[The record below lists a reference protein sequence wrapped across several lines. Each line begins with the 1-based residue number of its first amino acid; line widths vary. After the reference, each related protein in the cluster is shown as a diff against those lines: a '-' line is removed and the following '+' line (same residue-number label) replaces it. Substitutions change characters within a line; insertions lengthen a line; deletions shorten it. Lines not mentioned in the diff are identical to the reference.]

1 MSSTS
6 SPNPGTSSS
15 SSCSEKGGAAAA
27 VAAAAADSSAS
38 VSVSSSSSQQ
48 AKKRKAV
55 TVNSPTSTAKFADE
69 KKWDRVLAN
78 RRSAKESRERR
89 KKLLSDLEESVE
101 RLKTENSSLAQENA
115 SLRTQ
120 LQNALASNNRTA
132 AEATLAGAANPHLAR
147 SIAAGHLLRGPGTV
161 AMPSVPTGTT
171 LLAGNALNNQQAMMN
186 TNTPPTGNANVL
198 AALVAA
204 SMGAPNNAH
213 STSSISNS
221 FGSAALPV
229 PAAGLN
235 LSSNALLAQL
245 AALQQNQPQQLNVS
259 ALQAPVLAAQQPQQP
274 LARAPSALSGALSL
288 AARTSPPPA
297 SLPEEQKQQQ

>member
-6 SPNPGTSSS
+6 SPTPGNY
-15 SSCSEKGGAAAA
+15 SCREEGGAAAA
-27 VAAAAADSSAS
+27 VAAAAAASAAAADSSAS
-38 VSVSSSSSQQ
+38 VSSSLSQQ
-48 AKKRKAV
+48 AKKRKTTV
-55 TVNSPTSTAKFADE
+55 TVNSPTSTAKSADE

-101 RLKTENSSLAQENA
+101 RLRTENSSLAQENA

-132 AEATLAGAANPHLAR
+132 AEAALAGAANPHLAR
-147 SIAAGHLLRGPGTV
+147 SIAAGLLLRGPGTV
-161 AMPSVPTGTT
+161 AVPSVPTGTSTT
-171 LLAGNALNNQQAMMN
+171 LLAGNALNN
-186 TNTPPTGNANVL
+186 TPVTGNANVL
-198 AALVAA
+198 AALAA
-204 SMGAPNNAH
+204 ATMGASNNVQ

-235 LSSNALLAQL
+235 LSSNALLGQL
-245 AALQQNQPQQLNVS
+245 AALQQNQPQQLNLS
-259 ALQAPVLAAQQPQQP
+259 ALQAPVLAAQQPQAP
-274 LARAPSALSGALSL
+274 LASAPSALSGALTL
-288 AARTSPPPA
+288 AARTSPPPT

>member
-6 SPNPGTSSS
+6 SPTPGNY
-15 SSCSEKGGAAAA
+15 SCREEGGAAAA
-27 VAAAAADSSAS
+27 VAAAAAASAAAADSSAS
-38 VSVSSSSSQQ
+38 VSSSLSQQ
-48 AKKRKAV
+48 AKKRKTTV
-55 TVNSPTSTAKFADE
+55 TVNSPTSTAESADE

-89 KKLLSDLEESVE
+89 KKPLSDLEESVE
-101 RLKTENSSLAQENA
+101 RLRTENSSLAQENA

-132 AEATLAGAANPHLAR
+132 AEAALAGAANPHLAR
-147 SIAAGHLLRGPGTV
+147 SIAAGLLLRGPGTV
-161 AMPSVPTGTT
+161 AVPSVPTGTSTT
-171 LLAGNALNNQQAMMN
+171 LLAGNALNN
-186 TNTPPTGNANVL
+186 TPVTGNANVL
-198 AALVAA
+198 AALAA
-204 SMGAPNNAH
+204 ATMGASNNVQ

-235 LSSNALLAQL
+235 LSSNALLGQL
-245 AALQQNQPQQLNVS
+245 AALQQNQPQQLNLS
-259 ALQAPVLAAQQPQQP
+259 ALQAPVLAAQQPQAP
-274 LARAPSALSGALSL
+274 LASAPSALSGALTL
-288 AARTSPPPA
+288 AARTSPPPT

>member
-6 SPNPGTSSS
+6 SLNPSTSSGGD
-15 SSCSEKGGAAAA
+15 KGGTAAAVPAAAA
-27 VAAAAADSSAS
+27 SAAADSSSS

-55 TVNSPTSTAKFADE
+55 TVNSPTSAAKIADE
-69 KKWDRVLAN
+69 KKWGRVLAN

-101 RLKTENSSLAQENA
+101 RLETENSSLAQENA

-132 AEATLAGAANPHLAR
+132 AEAALAGAANPHLAR
-147 SIAAGHLLRGPGTV
+147 YIAAGLLLRSPGTV
-161 AMPSVPTGTT
+161 ALPSVPTGTT
-171 LLAGNALNNQQAMMN
+171 LLAGNALNN
-186 TNTPPTGNANVL
+186 TPVTGNANVL
-198 AALVAA
+198 AALAAA
-204 SMGAPNNAH
+204 SMGTSNNAQ
-213 STSSISNS
+213 SPSNISNS

-235 LSSNALLAQL
+235 VSSNALLAQL

-274 LARAPSALSGALSL
+274 LASAPSALSGALTL

-297 SLPEEQKQQQ
+297 PLPEEQKQQQ

>member
-6 SPNPGTSSS
+6 SLNPSTSSGG
-15 SSCSEKGGAAAA
+15 EEGGAAAA
-27 VAAAAADSSAS
+27 VVPAAAASAGADSSA
-38 VSVSSSSSQQ
+38 SVSSSSSQQ
-48 AKKRKAV
+48 AKKRKTTV
-55 TVNSPTSTAKFADE
+55 TVNSPTSTVKTADE

-132 AEATLAGAANPHLAR
+132 AEAALAGAANPHLAR
-147 SIAAGHLLRGPGTV
+147 SIAAGLLLRGPGTV
-161 AMPSVPTGTT
+161 AVPSVPTRTT
-171 LLAGNALNNQQAMMN
+171 LLAGNALNN
-186 TNTPPTGNANVL
+186 TPVTGNANVL
-198 AALVAA
+198 AALAAA
-204 SMGAPNNAH
+204 SIGTSNNAQ
-213 STSSISNS
+213 SASNISNS

-235 LSSNALLAQL
+235 VSSNALLSQL
-245 AALQQNQPQQLNVS
+245 VALQQNQPQQLNVS
-259 ALQAPVLAAQQPQQP
+259 ALQAPVLASQQP
-274 LARAPSALSGALSL
+274 LASAPSALSGALTL

-297 SLPEEQKQQQ
+297 LLPEEQKQQQ

>member
-6 SPNPGTSSS
+6 SLNPSTSSGGD
-15 SSCSEKGGAAAA
+15 KGGTAAA
-27 VAAAAADSSAS
+27 VPAAASSAAAADSSA
-38 VSVSSSSSQQ
+38 SVSSSSSQQ
-48 AKKRKAV
+48 AKKRKTTV
-55 TVNSPTSTAKFADE
+55 TVNSPTSTAKTADE

-132 AEATLAGAANPHLAR
+132 AEAALAGAANPHLAR
-147 SIAAGHLLRGPGTV
+147 SIAAGLLLRGPGTV
-161 AMPSVPTGTT
+161 AVPSVPTRTT
-171 LLAGNALNNQQAMMN
+171 LLAGNALNN
-186 TNTPPTGNANVL
+186 TPVTGNANVL
-198 AALVAA
+198 AALAAA
-204 SMGAPNNAH
+204 SIGTSNNAQ
-213 STSSISNS
+213 SASNISNS
-221 FGSAALPV
+221 FGSAALLV

-235 LSSNALLAQL
+235 VSSNALLAQL

-274 LARAPSALSGALSL
+274 LASAPSALSGALTL

-297 SLPEEQKQQQ
+297 LLPEEQKQQQ